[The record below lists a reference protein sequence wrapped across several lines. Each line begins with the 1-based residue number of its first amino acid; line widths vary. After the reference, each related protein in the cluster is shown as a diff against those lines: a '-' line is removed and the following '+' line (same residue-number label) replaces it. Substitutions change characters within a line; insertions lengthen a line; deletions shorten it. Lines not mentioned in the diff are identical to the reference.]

1 MPRHLRRHRLFAALA
16 VVAGL
21 GGASA
26 ALVAHGQEAAPAAP
40 PAAPAPAAAPMP
52 SELLVAIDAERRD
65 LEQRQ
70 AQLAEREALLAVA
83 EARIR
88 HEVDRLALIKRE
100 IEGQLAQQS
109 TLLEADLKRMG
120 ALRRYM
126 KWTTVTFTIGFL
138 AIAGIPPLSGFWAKG
153 DVLDNTFAHF
163 KPLWVLGLLTAVL
176 TAYYMSRLETLAF
189 GGKDLRTAYL
199 GCLKGTS
206 LASFRSPVAG
216 IPHVHRN
223 WN

>member
-1 MPRHLRRHRLFAALA
+1 MPRHLRRHRLFAAVAALA

-40 PAAPAPAAAPMP
+40 PPAAPAPASAPMP

-83 EARIR
+83 EARVR

-120 ALRRYM
+120 ATYAAMRARDAARIMDEMEPATVVAIFDEMTERRSAPILGAM
-126 KWTTVTFTIGFL
+126 TPLKAQEVTRLIL
-138 AIAGIPPLSGFWAKG
+138 ERHQVPPS
-153 DVLDNTFAHF
+153 
-163 KPLWVLGLLTAVL
+163 
-176 TAYYMSRLETLAF
+176 
-189 GGKDLRTAYL
+189 
-199 GCLKGTS
+199 
-206 LASFRSPVAG
+206 
-216 IPHVHRN
+216 
-223 WN
+223 

>member
-52 SELLVAIDAERRD
+52 SELLVAIDAERHD
-65 LEQRQ
+65 LEQRR

-120 ALRRYM
+120 ATYAAMRARDAARIMDEMEPATVVAIFDEMTERRSAPILGAM
-126 KWTTVTFTIGFL
+126 TPLKAQEVTRLIL
-138 AIAGIPPLSGFWAKG
+138 ERHQVPPS
-153 DVLDNTFAHF
+153 
-163 KPLWVLGLLTAVL
+163 
-176 TAYYMSRLETLAF
+176 
-189 GGKDLRTAYL
+189 
-199 GCLKGTS
+199 
-206 LASFRSPVAG
+206 
-216 IPHVHRN
+216 
-223 WN
+223 